1 MYLVNIIDKIHQL
14 FNEPKKWFFAYDSDW
29 RVYSAKS
36 QRYFDFFFEEAKLVH
51 PNWHQRDLEEEHTP
65 RSEAKVNTTRPTQV
79 DSKIY

>member
-1 MYLVNIIDKIHQL
+1 MN
-14 FNEPKKWFFAYDSDW
+14 PKSGFLLMIVIGGCIPPSHRDILI
-29 RVYSAKS
+29 
-36 QRYFDFFFEEAKLVH
+36 FFFEEAKLVH